1 MKGPVYWHPALYQ
14 LAMRRLYGP
23 QGFHERYRVVAQQVP
38 PGCDVVDL
46 CAGDGLLRHHLP
58 PGTAYLAVDINAAFL
73 DGLRKQGVPT
83 MVADLR
89 RAIPKGDCVVMMAS
103 LYHFMPD
110 HAALVRRCLDAASRR
125 LVLTEPV
132 ENVTASS
139 NAVIQRVSAWASDP
153 GDGTSQQRMTKQ
165 DLEQLLQDVPGGRVV
180 HRAREWVLVWDKV

>member
-1 MKGPVYWHPALYQ
+1 
-14 LAMRRLYGP
+14 
-23 QGFHERYRVVAQQVP
+23 
-38 PGCDVVDL
+38 
-46 CAGDGLLRHHLP
+46 
-58 PGTAYLAVDINAAFL
+58 
-73 DGLRKQGVPT
+73 

-89 RAIPKGDCVVMMAS
+89 RTIPKGDCVVMMAS

-165 DLEQLLQDVPGGRVV
+165 DLEHLLQDVPGGRVV
-180 HRAREWVLVWDKV
+180 HRAREWVLVWDKVSIGMGHYFRRRHEHIVFASKGRRKLNRKDFPDVWRF